1 MFDLQKYYANYT
13 AQVQPQIPEP
23 VLAVGLLSHQGR
35 ASAGA
40 AYFVSPLA
48 AMIMRSGKKKLAGG
62 LPKEMLAAVT
72 QHRLYLFEYRQ
83 GMGGLKVKGDPIMWE
98 RSWFQVHVDSSS
110 GFAHGVRFSFPD
122 GSTVALEA
130 STGMGM
136 SEFNVPL
143 LQWLTTPVPQVR
155 VQVHHL
161 PAQP

>member
-13 AQVQPQIPEP
+13 AQVQPHISEP
-23 VLAVGLLSHQGR
+23 VLAVGLLSHAGR
-35 ASAGA
+35 AGAGA
-40 AYFVSPLA
+40 ASFVSPLA

-83 GMGGLKVKGDPIMWE
+83 GMGGLKIKGDPIMWE
-98 RSWFQVHVDSSS
+98 RSWFQVHVDQGS
-110 GFAHGVRFSFPD
+110 GFAHGVRFVFPD

-136 SEFNVPL
+136 SDFNVPL

-155 VQVHHL
+155 VQVQHL
-161 PAQP
+161 PPPR